1 MDSFNTMF
9 DNAINSTIPEASKP
23 YLLLDSHN
31 DYKLIKQFSSWDL
44 AHQELKTVNSQESK
58 KRYYL
63 KLLSNNPYF
72 S

>member
-1 MDSFNTMF
+1 MF

-31 DYKLIKQFSSWDL
+31 DYKLIKQFACWDL
-44 AHQELKTVNSQESK
+44 AHQELRIANSQEPK

-63 KLLSNNPYF
+63 KLLHNNPYF
-72 S
+72 T

>member
-1 MDSFNTMF
+1 MNNF
-9 DNAINSTIPEASKP
+9 DKMLFKSLTGTIPEGDKP

-44 AHQELKTVNSQESK
+44 AHQELRIANSQEPK

-63 KLLSNNPYF
+63 KLLHNNPYF
-72 S
+72 T